1 MVVDRNTSYRQRRS
15 RSKSR
20 KCKFILLSFA
30 SNWVCWWGLLLEVRY
45 GIQFWS
51 AAIEVG
57 VTIKL
62 EGTCELEES
71 SGISTPQKIALR
83 NQNILTKAFY
93 SRRILALSFPCKFL
107 AILSVTECVQ
117 SRTFSHKYYYPWC
130 WYCNLSNI

>member
-1 MVVDRNTSYRQRRS
+1 MVVDRNTSYRQRRR

-30 SNWVCWWGLLLEVRY
+30 SNWVCWWELLLEVRY

-62 EGTCELEES
+62 EGTWRKFRNKYSSKNCSEES
-71 SGISTPQKIALR
+71 KYF
-83 NQNILTKAFY
+83 NKAFY
-93 SRRILALSFPCKFL
+93 SRRISALSFPCKFL

-130 WYCNLSNI
+130 WYCNLSNV